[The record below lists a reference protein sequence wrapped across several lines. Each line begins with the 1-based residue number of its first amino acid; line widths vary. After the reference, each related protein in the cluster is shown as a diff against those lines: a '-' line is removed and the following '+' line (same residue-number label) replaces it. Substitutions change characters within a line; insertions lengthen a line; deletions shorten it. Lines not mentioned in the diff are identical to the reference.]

1 MSATGINME
10 YGWYMILVQPQVI
23 IYPIGRRN
31 CLVIVTV
38 GDKGAGSFFGY
49 LFSLENSVSSSAEAS
64 LPKDYREILCEY
76 RIYPW

>member
-38 GDKGAGSFFGY
+38 GDKGA
-49 LFSLENSVSSSAEAS
+49 
-64 LPKDYREILCEY
+64 DYREILCEY

>member
-49 LFSLENSVSSSAEAS
+49 LFFIGKFGFQLSKAVW
-64 LPKDYREILCEY
+64 
-76 RIYPW
+76 RIS

>member
-49 LFSLENSVSSSAEAS
+49 LFLIGKFGFQFGGSVFT
-64 LPKDYREILCEY
+64 
-76 RIYPW
+76 